1 MSKVEKE
8 QVAVSIRMDAAEKRD
23 FEKFA
28 QKNGR
33 SLSSEARIA
42 ILSHM
47 KKAK

>member
-8 QVAVSIRMDAAEKRD
+8 LISISIRMDAAEKRE

-33 SLSSEARIA
+33 SVSSEARIA
-42 ILSHM
+42 MLAHM
-47 KKAK
+47 KKGK